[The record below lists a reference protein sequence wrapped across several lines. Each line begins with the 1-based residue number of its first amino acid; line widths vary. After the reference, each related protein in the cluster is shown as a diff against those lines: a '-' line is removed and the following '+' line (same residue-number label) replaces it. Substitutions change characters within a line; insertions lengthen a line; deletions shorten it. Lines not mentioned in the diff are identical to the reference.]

1 MNNLFPDI
9 EDQEQE
15 QKQNLPMT
23 FPGDPNA
30 YEEEIP
36 PQPGDS
42 EDDYDFKTGSL
53 DDFMHSFQEGKEEM
67 PIDELPTPE
76 EFTEAGKP
84 NLPPAT
90 ARKSAKF
97 CALMVD
103 YSCATGLSLLSGEP
117 IAAHKAEDDAR
128 KELESIIAEYIKET
142 GGEVPISVQLIIC
155 ILVTYGLQVP
165 GAYKKYKERKA
176 LEDHVTA
183 G

>member
-1 MNNLFPDI
+1 MNDLFPDI
-9 EDQEQE
+9 EEQE
-15 QKQNLPMT
+15 LEQTDINET
-23 FPGDPNA
+23 VEND
-30 YEEEIP
+30 IP

-67 PIDELPTPE
+67 PIEELPTPE
-76 EFTEAGKP
+76 EFTEAGKA

-97 CALMVD
+97 VALMVD

-117 IAAHKAEDDAR
+117 IANHKAEDDAR
-128 KELESIIAEYIKET
+128 KELESIITEYIKES
-142 GGEVPISVQLIIC
+142 GGEIPVSVQLVIC
-155 ILVTYGLQVP
+155 LLVTYGLQLP
-165 GAYKKYKERKA
+165 DALRKYKKRKA
-176 LEDHVTA
+176 LEQNGTP